1 MSEEFMEILEDVAVD
16 AEALQPMWRILV
28 VDDDQEVHEAT
39 RFALEGVQLLGRRMH
54 LSYANS
60 GAEAL
65 ALLRVDRDFAVIL
78 LDVVMETEDSGL
90 QLVGKI
96 RGELQLDQL
105 RIILRTGQPGY
116 APELE
121 VFAHYDI
128 NDYRTKA
135 ELNRTRLLT
144 SLCTALRAYE
154 QIHIIAENRRG
165 LELIVHAS
173 AELMERHALNA
184 FAEGLLTQIT
194 ALLGLPLEGVVCVQ
208 RGSPLGNEDPN
219 GLFVVGAA
227 GRLASCIAQSLEQ
240 VTEAG
245 ICTQIHHCMQQRRHL
260 FDSQHSCL
268 YLHSGKHEAVVY
280 LAGQAQ
286 LKPLDRQ
293 LLEVFA
299 ANLSACFG
307 NVRLVE
313 QLEYLAYHDPL
324 TGLHNRAG
332 FLVDIEQ
339 LEQLQHQT
347 IALLDIAHFADLNDG
362 LGHDFG
368 NLTLCAMAT
377 RMQQHLGQ
385 RCRLARISADV
396 FGILGDQQQ
405 VNPETLQGMLD
416 EPLSVGETHLPLQA
430 ALGFC
435 RLLQGDENPLVIL
448 KRANI
453 ALNRAKKSLHTSHE
467 YFIPDMEDNTRWRL
481 EVIHQLRQDF
491 EAGKLAMW
499 YQPQINLANG
509 QVLGVEALMRWP
521 DGQGGFVQPPTT
533 FIPLAEYSGLILEL
547 GEWALDQACQALNQL
562 TQAVKPV
569 RRVAVNVSMP
579 QLRQAG
585 FIGKVAQA
593 IGRHGINPATLELE
607 ITESIAMDEPKVI
620 RRGLE
625 ALKGLGVRLAVDDFG
640 TGYSSLSHLRDLPI
654 DCLKIDRCFISE
666 IHDGKGGMF
675 AETIVAFA
683 QKLGV
688 STVAEGVET
697 AEQAGFLRGLGCSE
711 AQGYL
716 YAKPMPLEQLLV
728 WLAQRG

>member
-1 MSEEFMEILEDVAVD
+1 MTDELLEIIDDCTSEQADEY
-16 AEALQPMWRILV
+16 PRWHILV
-28 VDDDQEVHEAT
+28 VDDDLEVHAAS
-39 RFALEGVQLLGRRMH
+39 RFALEGIELLGRRLQ
-54 LSYANS
+54 LSYASS
-60 GAEAL
+60 GKEAL
-65 ALLRVDRDFAVIL
+65 ALLRAANDFAVIL
-78 LDVVMETEDSGL
+78 LDVVMENQDSGL

-96 RGELQLDQL
+96 RDELQLQQL

-144 SLCTALRAYE
+144 SLCAALRAYE
-154 QIHIIAENRRG
+154 QIRIIAENRRG

-184 FAEGLLTQIT
+184 FAEGVLTQIT
-194 ALLGLPLEGVVCVQ
+194 VLLGLPLEGVVCVQ
-208 RGSPLGNEDPN
+208 RGSPFDSSDQQ

-227 GRLASCIAQSLEQ
+227 GQLASCIAQPLEQ
-240 VTEAG
+240 IADAQAAQH
-245 ICTQIHHCMQQRRHL
+245 IRQCMHGQQHQFTRQ
-260 FDSQHSCL
+260 STCL
-268 YLHSGKHEAVVY
+268 YLHSGRHEAVVY
-280 LAGQAQ
+280 LAGPTP
-286 LKPLDRQ
+286 LRTLDRQ

-324 TGLHNRAG
+324 SGLHNRAG
-332 FLVDIEQ
+332 FLLDIEHASQ
-339 LEQLQHQT
+339 QPKQA

-368 NLTLCAMAT
+368 NRVLCRLAE
-377 RMQQHLGQ
+377 RMRQQLGEHCQ
-385 RCRLARISADV
+385 LARISADV
-396 FGILGDQQQ
+396 FGIVGPEQQ
-405 VNPETLQGMLD
+405 VNPEWLYGMLAS
-416 EPLSVGETHLPLQA
+416 PLTVDDMPLPLQA
-430 ALGFC
+430 ALGLC
-435 RLLQGDENPLVIL
+435 SLLQEAENPLTLL

-453 ALNRAKKSLHTSHE
+453 ALNRAKKSLQAQHE

-481 EVIHQLRQDF
+481 EIIHQLRQDF
-491 EAGKLAMW
+491 ADHKLAMW

-509 QVLGVEALMRWP
+509 QVHGVEALMRWP
-521 DGQGGFVQPPTT
+521 DEHGGFIQPPSV

-547 GEWALDQACQALNQL
+547 GEWALEQACQALARL
-562 TQAVKPV
+562 YSAPHPV

-579 QLRQAG
+579 QLRQPG

-607 ITESIAMDEPKVI
+607 ITESIAMDEPKVV

-625 ALKGLGVRLAVDDFG
+625 ALKSLGVRLAVDDFG

-654 DCLKIDRCFISE
+654 DCLKIDRCFINE
-666 IHDGKGGMF
+666 IREGKGGMF
-675 AETIVAFA
+675 AETIIAFA
-683 QKLGV
+683 HKLGV

-697 AEQAGFLRGLGCSE
+697 FEQAGFLRGLGCTE

-716 YAKPMPLEQLLV
+716 YAQPMPLEELLA
-728 WLAQRG
+728 WLATRS